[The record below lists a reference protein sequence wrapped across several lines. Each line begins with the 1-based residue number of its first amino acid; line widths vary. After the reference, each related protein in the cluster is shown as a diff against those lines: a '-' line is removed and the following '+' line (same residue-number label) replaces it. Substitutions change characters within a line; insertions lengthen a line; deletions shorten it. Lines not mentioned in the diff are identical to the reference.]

1 MKLRKF
7 VGTRMDKPFAAET
20 DQSVGTLGG
29 ASGIHHVQPRPAEV
43 VGLVI
48 CGERMNVFRATI
60 NVARLRSPGVKMW
73 VSLIDPL
80 CVGQSLFELK
90 AGRPAF
96 CALKLS
102 SKKYR

>member
-1 MKLRKF
+1 MKLRKL

-29 ASGIHHVQPRPAEV
+29 ASGIHPMQPRPAQV
-43 VGLVI
+43 AGLVI
-48 CGERMNVFRATI
+48 CGERMKVLRAI
-60 NVARLRSPGVKMW
+60 MNVARLSNPGVKMW

-80 CVGQSLFELK
+80 WVGQSLFELK
-90 AGRPAF
+90 AGSPAF

-102 SKKYR
+102 SKK